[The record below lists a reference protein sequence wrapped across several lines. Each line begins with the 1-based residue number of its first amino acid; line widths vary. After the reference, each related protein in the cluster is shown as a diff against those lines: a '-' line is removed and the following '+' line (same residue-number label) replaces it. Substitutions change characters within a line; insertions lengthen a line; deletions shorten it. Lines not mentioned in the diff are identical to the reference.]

1 MSEDDR
7 APALVDPPE
16 GYGEWLAQL
25 KQRVYAAQQRAAL
38 AVNVEMLALYREI
51 GSELADRVDRHGWG
65 AKVVDRAAQDLREA
79 FPELKGFSS
88 RNLQYMRAFAA
99 AWPEPDFAQQP
110 VARLPWGHNLVLLTK
125 LKDRDE
131 RLAYAAAALEHGWSR
146 AVLEMQIEARSV
158 ERAGRAITNFDRTL
172 PAPQSD
178 LARESLKDP
187 YKLDF
192 LGLGTEAQERSI
204 EQALVDHVA
213 EFLVELGAGFAY
225 VGRQVHLEVGGDDFF
240 LDLLFYHLKLRCY
253 VVVELKATAFKPEH
267 LGQLGFYLAA
277 VDGELKHSDD
287 GPTVGLLLCKTKNE
301 VVAEYALRGSQGPL
315 GIAEYDLLRDLPEPL
330 ATNLPSIE
338 QLEAELQGDAE

>member
-1 MSEDDR
+1 M
-7 APALVDPPE
+7 
-16 GYGEWLAQL
+16 
-25 KQRVYAAQQRAAL
+25 
-38 AVNVEMLALYREI
+38 
-51 GSELADRVDRHGWG
+51 
-65 AKVVDRAAQDLREA
+65 
-79 FPELKGFSS
+79 
-88 RNLQYMRAFAA
+88 
-99 AWPEPDFAQQP
+99 
-110 VARLPWGHNLVLLTK
+110 LLTK

-192 LGLGTEAQERSI
+192 LGLGTEAQERAI

>member
-1 MSEDDR
+1 MSEGGR
-7 APALVDPPE
+7 APALVDPPA
-16 GYGEWLAQL
+16 GYGAWLADL
-25 KQRVYAAQQRAAL
+25 KARVRGAQQRAAL
-38 AVNVEMLALYREI
+38 AVNVEQLALYREI
-51 GSELADRVDRHGWG
+51 GQGLVARQADEGWG
-65 AKVVDRAAQDLREA
+65 TKIIERLAHDLREA
-79 FPELKGFSS
+79 FPEMKGFSP
-88 RNLQYMRAFAA
+88 RNLRYMRDFAK
-99 AWPEPDFAQQP
+99 AWPDDEVWQRT
-110 VARLPWGHNLVLLTK
+110 VARLPWGHNTVLLSRLRTS
-125 LKDRDE
+125 DE

-158 ERAGRAITNFDRTL
+158 ERTGRAITNFDRTL
-172 PAPQSD
+172 PAAQSD

-192 LGLGTEAQERSI
+192 LGLGAEAQERAI
-204 EQALVDHVA
+204 ELALVDHVA

-277 VDGELKHSDD
+277 VDGELKHPDD

-301 VVAEYALRGSQGPL
+301 VVAEYALRGSHGPL
-315 GIAEYDLLRDLPEPL
+315 GIAEYELLKDLPEPL

>member
-1 MSEDDR
+1 M
-7 APALVDPPE
+7 
-16 GYGEWLAQL
+16 
-25 KQRVYAAQQRAAL
+25 
-38 AVNVEMLALYREI
+38 
-51 GSELADRVDRHGWG
+51 
-65 AKVVDRAAQDLREA
+65 
-79 FPELKGFSS
+79 
-88 RNLQYMRAFAA
+88 
-99 AWPEPDFAQQP
+99 
-110 VARLPWGHNLVLLTK
+110 LLTK

-192 LGLGTEAQERSI
+192 LGLGTEAQERAI

-240 LDLLFYHLKLRCY
+240 LDRLFYHLKLRCY
-253 VVVELKATAFKPEH
+253 VVVELKATAFKREH